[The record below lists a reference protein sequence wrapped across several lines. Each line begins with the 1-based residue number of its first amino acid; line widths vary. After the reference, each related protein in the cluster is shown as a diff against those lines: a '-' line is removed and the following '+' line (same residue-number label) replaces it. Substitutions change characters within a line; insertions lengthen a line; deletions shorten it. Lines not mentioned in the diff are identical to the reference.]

1 MNITTWV
8 SNPKVIANSRKGYT
22 HFDVRT
28 DISKV
33 SGYITNPMKV
43 AHHSFY
49 PFIHYV
55 MKMDEYNKR
64 TGVKHKEREICYASH
79 MDRCI
84 YQYYRVKLNN
94 KNTSFLMGV

>member
-1 MNITTWV
+1 
-8 SNPKVIANSRKGYT
+8 
-22 HFDVRT
+22 
-28 DISKV
+28 
-33 SGYITNPMKV
+33 MKI

-55 MKMDEYNKR
+55 MKMDKYNKR

-84 YQYYRVKLNN
+84 YQYYSAILNENYN
-94 KNTSFLMGV
+94 KYLDKENIAMVPVAYRTIEEE